1 MRRPDGK
8 SREPK
13 GRAGIY
19 EQISRVSRVAERQIA
34 EQDPDRADQILTK
47 DAKAVIFE
55 MQKMHLAYLNLVH
68 DTRILD
74 QWKAQSCGKDGI
86 WSGKTLYEY
95 VSAHLGYRFVLK
107 KVEMQVPKRDKIKF
121 VFEVE
126 NCGFASLFQEAQLFL
141 IQENEKE
148 RKEMLLS
155 EEVQKWHGG
164 STYKVE
170 TETGARNGNI
180 FLQIQQKKERKNHFN
195 FANKNSADRLL
206 IGSLHVYKARKEFCR
221 ER

>member
-1 MRRPDGK
+1 M
-8 SREPK
+8 
-13 GRAGIY
+13 
-19 EQISRVSRVAERQIA
+19 
-34 EQDPDRADQILTK
+34 L
-47 DAKAVIFE
+47 
-55 MQKMHLAYLNLVH
+55 
-68 DTRILD
+68 
-74 QWKAQSCGKDGI
+74 
-86 WSGKTLYEY
+86 
-95 VSAHLGYRFVLK
+95 
-107 KVEMQVPKRDKIKF
+107 VPKRDKIKF

-170 TETGARNGNI
+170 TETGAMKGNI
-180 FLQIQQKKERKNHFN
+180 FLQIRRKKDGKIIS

-206 IGSLHVYKARKEFCR
+206 IGSLHSV
-221 ER
+221 

>member
-1 MRRPDGK
+1 MWRRGD
-8 SREPK
+8 
-13 GRAGIY
+13 
-19 EQISRVSRVAERQIA
+19 
-34 EQDPDRADQILTK
+34 
-47 DAKAVIFE
+47 
-55 MQKMHLAYLNLVH
+55 HLAYLNLVH

-170 TETGARNGNI
+170 TETGAMKGNI
-180 FLQIQQKKERKNHFN
+180 FLQIRRKKDGKIIS

-206 IGSLHVYKARKEFCR
+206 IGSLHCV
-221 ER
+221 

>member
-1 MRRPDGK
+1 
-8 SREPK
+8 
-13 GRAGIY
+13 
-19 EQISRVSRVAERQIA
+19 
-34 EQDPDRADQILTK
+34 
-47 DAKAVIFE
+47 

-141 IQENEKE
+141 IQENEK
-148 RKEMLLS
+148 KE
-155 EEVQKWHGG
+155 KRCCG
-164 STYKVE
+164 
-170 TETGARNGNI
+170 
-180 FLQIQQKKERKNHFN
+180 QKK
-195 FANKNSADRLL
+195 
-206 IGSLHVYKARKEFCR
+206 CR
-221 ER
+221 SGMAEAHTKWRQRPGQ